1 MHSSPSVARLK
12 YERELDRLR
21 QQSELLESRGIFVR
35 ASSRFPFIRVV
46 LTARSPVSM
55 VGNVRQGIGSI
66 PQQFVFEL
74 PYLSARA
81 IEARFDLTDYNLRAP
96 SLIFTDPWTGSILS
110 YDSMFRALEY
120 EKSRGAHVVLL
131 GDHPVTHKPFLC
143 MRGIREYHEHPQHT
157 GDDWLLY
164 KDDLSIFTI
173 VMSVWRVTIDLIH
186 PQIRPAPGGIQVTWL
201 AEEKL

>member
-1 MHSSPSVARLK
+1 M
-12 YERELDRLR
+12 
-21 QQSELLESRGIFVR
+21 R